1 MPLYPWRRDRLP
13 TPIFLGFPSGSDGKL
28 GFDPWVGGPP
38 GGVYGNP
45 LQYSCLENPHGQRS
59 LVGCSPWGH
68 AELDTTEPLS
78 VPACLC
84 LPGSFF
90 DSPAV
95 RFICV
100 AAVAHSCHG
109 CVVFPLRAMVDFSTL
124 LFGDLGLFSAV
135 VSRQPCCERARS
147 PWCCLGHKCTQFCWT
162 HAWGGTAEAA
172 ILISSLD
179 PPEPSPKWP
188 T

>member
-1 MPLYPWRRDRLP
+1 M
-13 TPIFLGFPSGSDGKL
+13 
-28 GFDPWVGGPP
+28 
-38 GGVYGNP
+38 YGNP

-59 LVGCSPWGH
+59 LAGCSPWGQT
-68 AELDTTEPLS
+68 ELDTTEPLS
-78 VPACLC
+78 VPASLC

-95 RFICV
+95 RSIRV
-100 AAVAHSCHG
+100 AAAAHSRHG
-109 CVVFPLRAMVDFSTL
+109 CVVFPLRAVVDFSTL
-124 LFGDLGLFSAV
+124 LFGHLGLFSAV
-135 VSRQPCCERARS
+135 VSRQPCCERAHS
-147 PWCCLGHKCTQFCWT
+147 PWCCLGHKCAKSCWT

-172 ILISSLD
+172 IFISSLD